1 MLFLINLFHYAHKI
15 NFILLVYSFIFLELI
30 MFKKILPL
38 LLLSAT
44 LFSSYILAATNSAG
58 GIISFAG
65 AISDTTCKING
76 GDSTNFTIL
85 LDPISVS
92 DAGTAAFTVVPKNQ
106 KAFKLTISDCTPAGS
121 SGGNL
126 QFHFSSPS
134 SISTDGQYLVNDTV
148 DENNP
153 NVAKNV
159 GFSLSAPN
167 ATTTAISLNTPYD
180 TGIKGDKT
188 APQADELTFIVSY
201 YKTRAAPAKAGPLHS
216 NLIYTISYL

>member
-1 MLFLINLFHYAHKI
+1 
-15 NFILLVYSFIFLELI
+15 

-44 LFSSYILAATNSAG
+44 LFSSHILAATNSAG
-58 GIISFAG
+58 GIISVAG

-76 GDSTNFTIL
+76 GDSANFTIL

-92 DAGTAAFTVVPKNQ
+92 DAGTTAYTVVAKNQ
-106 KAFKLTISDCTPAGS
+106 KAFKLTFSDCAPAGS
-121 SGGNL
+121 SGSNL
-126 QFHFSSPS
+126 KFNFSSPS

-167 ATTTAISLNTPYD
+167 AKTTAIPLNTPYD
-180 TGIKGDKT
+180 TGLKGDKT
-188 APQADELTFIVSY
+188 APQADELTFVVSY
-201 YKTRAAPAKAGPLHS
+201 YKTRAEPAKAGPLHA